1 MFKFLTILPDLDLSI
16 LYLLSDEA
24 LWYSETDD

>member
-1 MFKFLTILPDLDLSI
+1 MFRFLTILPDLDLAN